1 MTGLP
6 LLTRDQL
13 DLVLLVCEYLRLC
26 AVRGHPVG
34 TSLAQL
40 LEHEWRQGA
49 QAPHRVA
56 SRFGGMVASAIRSN
70 AASSTAHQ

>member
-49 QAPHRVA
+49 QAQLLEPPIESEDPEGNPHVSPR
-56 SRFGGMVASAIRSN
+56 
-70 AASSTAHQ
+70 